1 MTERLLAFLVL
12 CLVLSLPLGAAALL
26 TRLLDTLLTLFA
38 WAGFGW
44 LIYQGLINVL
54 QVQPDAG
61 PRPLNLSINTIS
73 MYALIATANGPL
85 LILWAQYNR
94 YRFSVERRTRRGE
107 LSNDA
112 LAGLLGVAATS
123 LQQMQ
128 ETRSIVVSHDGDG
141 NISDVQARYPR
152 SSSASVRHA

>member
-1 MTERLLAFLVL
+1 M
-12 CLVLSLPLGAAALL
+12 
-26 TRLLDTLLTLFA
+26 
-38 WAGFGW
+38 
-44 LIYQGLINVL
+44 L

-73 MYALIATANGPL
+73 MYALIATANGLL

-141 NISDVQARYPR
+141 NISDVQAGQRR
-152 SSSASVRHA
+152 AHSAPSATLDAG